1 MMHVFYCIKCKR
13 YQFTNNQ
20 THANCCGQQMYYV
33 DVEFTDFIKMD
44 KEERKNFLQLYSLA
58 E

>member
-13 YQFTNNQ
+13 YRYTNNI
-20 THANCCGQQMYYV
+20 ARAVCCGQNMYSV
-33 DVEFTDFIKMD
+33 DVAFNDFIHMD
-44 KEERKNFLQLYSLA
+44 RQEREEFLKIYSLA